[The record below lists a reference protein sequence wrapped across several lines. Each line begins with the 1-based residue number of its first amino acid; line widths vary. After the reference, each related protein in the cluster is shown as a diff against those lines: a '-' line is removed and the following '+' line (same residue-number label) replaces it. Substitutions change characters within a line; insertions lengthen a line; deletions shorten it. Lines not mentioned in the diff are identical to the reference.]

1 LSVGKKYKVVEVTL
15 NDIEEWL
22 LYKHYAKRKCNV
34 MFVYALV
41 DENEIVGV
49 CTLGMPPTPFFSK
62 LFDKGSYL
70 ELNRLI
76 TNDGLPKNALSF
88 FVANV
93 LNSIGNYVVVSYS
106 DPNNGHNGY
115 IYQATNWIYTGAGRV
130 NQKDKR
136 GVNKFFYNGKEY
148 HERHIPETMAR
159 LGFNI
164 DNDKTKNE
172 NWINNGG
179 EIVPQK
185 RKHRYFYVCGNKRFV
200 KNNKKII
207 ESHFDIYP
215 YPKEENTN
223 YDASY
228 DVKNKYIKPKLFW

>member
-1 LSVGKKYKVVEVTL
+1 MSEGKKYKVVEVTL

-34 MFVYALV
+34 MFAYALV
-41 DENEIVGV
+41 DGNEIIGV

-62 LFDKGSYL
+62 LFDKGTYL

-88 FVANV
+88 FVADV
-93 LNSIGNYVVVSYS
+93 LRSIGNYVVVSYS

-115 IYQATNWIYTGAGRV
+115 IYQATNWIYTGVGRV
-130 NQKDKR
+130 NQNDKR

-159 LGFNI
+159 LAFNI

-179 EIVPQK
+179 KIVPQK
-185 RKHRYFYVCGNKRFV
+185 RKHRYFYICGNKRFV
-200 KNNKKII
+200 KKNKKII
-207 ESHFDIYP
+207 ENHFNIYP
-215 YPKEENTN
+215 YPKDKNTN
-223 YDASY
+223 YDAGY
-228 DVKNKYIKPKLFW
+228 NVKNKYIKPKLF

>member
-1 LSVGKKYKVVEVTL
+1 MSVGKKYKVVEVTL

-34 MFVYALV
+34 MFAYALV
-41 DENEIVGV
+41 DNNEIIGV

-62 LFDKGSYL
+62 LFDKGTYL

-76 TNDGLPKNALSF
+76 TNDGLPKNTLSF
-88 FVANV
+88 FVANI
-93 LNSIGNYVVVSYS
+93 LNKIGDYVVVSYS

-148 HERHIPETMAR
+148 HERHIPETMSR

-185 RKHRYFYVCGNKRFV
+185 RKHRYFYICGNKRFV
-200 KNNKKII
+200 KKNKKII
-207 ESHFDIYP
+207 ENYFDIYN

-228 DVKNKYIKPKLFW
+228 IVKNKYIKPKLF